1 MEVLPWILLGAAVLT
16 AALLGVKIHLMR
28 RAAEEIARGFAD
40 RLTTDT
46 NTLIDISTR
55 DRAMRS
61 LASRI
66 NRELRRLRSQRRRY
80 QQGDLELKAAVT
92 NISHDLRTPLTAICG
107 YLELLEQEDKSP
119 QAAEYLAIISGRT
132 ELLRHLT
139 EELFRYC
146 VVLSDSSGMAAEE
159 LSLNS
164 ALEASLAAFYADL
177 TARGIQPVVRMPE
190 EHIIRR
196 LDRAALSR
204 VFSNLLS
211 NAVKYS
217 DGDLEVE
224 LTPEG
229 RITFANRCRSLTGL
243 EAEKL
248 FDRFYT
254 VEAARKSTGL
264 GLSIARALAER
275 MGGELTAA
283 LKEQRL
289 VLTAYFPE

>member
-1 MEVLPWILLGAAVLT
+1 M
-16 AALLGVKIHLMR
+16 
-28 RAAEEIARGFAD
+28 
-40 RLTTDT
+40 
-46 NTLIDISTR
+46 
-55 DRAMRS
+55 
-61 LASRI
+61 
-66 NRELRRLRSQRRRY
+66 
-80 QQGDLELKAAVT
+80 
-92 NISHDLRTPLTAICG
+92 
-107 YLELLEQEDKSP
+107 
-119 QAAEYLAIISGRT
+119 
-132 ELLRHLT
+132 
-139 EELFRYC
+139 
-146 VVLSDSSGMAAEE
+146 
-159 LSLNS
+159 
-164 ALEASLAAFYADL
+164 
-177 TARGIQPVVRMPE
+177 
-190 EHIIRR
+190 
-196 LDRAALSR
+196 
-204 VFSNLLS
+204 FSNLLS

>member
-119 QAAEYLAIISGRT
+119 QAAELPGHYQRPHRASSPSDRGAVP
-132 ELLRHLT
+132 LLRGTLRFQRH
-139 EELFRYC
+139 
-146 VVLSDSSGMAAEE
+146 GG
-159 LSLNS
+159 
-164 ALEASLAAFYADL
+164 
-177 TARGIQPVVRMPE
+177 RGVKPQLRAGGQPGG
-190 EHIIRR
+190 
-196 LDRAALSR
+196 
-204 VFSNLLS
+204 LL
-211 NAVKYS
+211 
-217 DGDLEVE
+217 
-224 LTPEG
+224 
-229 RITFANRCRSLTGL
+229 C
-243 EAEKL
+243 
-248 FDRFYT
+248 
-254 VEAARKSTGL
+254 
-264 GLSIARALAER
+264 
-275 MGGELTAA
+275 
-283 LKEQRL
+283 
-289 VLTAYFPE
+289 